1 MRGAFIWWKAGDRSL
16 RSLSNT
22 KAGIARRTKTQC
34 YIFSVIGWREV
45 LLLCSLSEGLE
56 LGNSPADWVVLL
68 DYVGIWGDIKHSLF
82 DFLGKEGRVWFM
94 FLFWIIKSFILLWC
108 WEFSAEI
115 ISCLAGQN
123 KNTLSQLRCQWFY
136 RLNSTVMSNALPKDG
151 EQVRGRGVPRALDLG
166 FSYWPTLSIE
176 SSWL

>member
-1 MRGAFIWWKAGDRSL
+1 MWDVFIWWKAGDRSL
-16 RSLSNT
+16 RCLNNR
-22 KAGIARRTKTQC
+22 KGGIARRTKTQC
-34 YIFSVIGWREV
+34 YFLSVFGWREV
-45 LLLCSLSEGLE
+45 LLLGSLSEGLE
-56 LGNSPADWVVLL
+56 LGNSPVDWVVLL

-82 DFLGKEGRVWFM
+82 VFLGKEGRVWFM
-94 FLFWIIKSFILLWC
+94 FLFWIIKSFVLLWC

-123 KNTLSQLRCQWFY
+123 KNTLSQLQCQWFY

-151 EQVRGRGVPRALDLG
+151 EQVHGRDVPRAPVSG

-176 SSWL
+176 SSW